1 MNPAFRK
8 SMPIHMFGSLAKKS
22 FKIIEDH
29 PGRQVPILPY
39 FQRVTLDAIGTAGF
53 GFDFGAIENPNSV
66 WPQTYETIR
75 LGLVSPI
82 VMFPFLDW
90 LLGYLSPNHWGK
102 LNGAI
107 DKLNGLLMDMAKQ
120 KREQLQT
127 SVDTLTP
134 ENEKDLLTLMLE
146 AELRGEGSASDE
158 ELRVSINLIRSVT
171 WSGL

>member
-8 SMPIHMFGSLAKKS
+8 SMPIHMFGSLTKKS

-29 PGRQVPILPY
+29 PGRQVPILSY
-39 FQRVTLDAIGTAGF
+39 FQRVTLDAIGIAGF
-53 GFDFGAIENPNSV
+53 GFDFGAIEDSNSV

-75 LGLVSPI
+75 IGLFSPI
-82 VMFPFLDW
+82 ILFPFLDW
-90 LLGYLSPNHWGK
+90 LLNYISPSHWGK

-120 KREQLQT
+120 KREQLQA
-127 SVDTLTP
+127 SLDSSTP

-158 ELRVSINLIRSVT
+158 ELRVSINVFRAVIWLMI
-171 WSGL
+171 